1 VVLQPRADCSVG
13 QVAFA
18 IQLLFVGIALLIVK
32 VDALTLDSF
41 KLVYLCA
48 EGVYVGYD
56 ARIP

>member
-1 VVLQPRADCSVG
+1 VVLQPCADCSVG

-18 IQLLFVGIALLIVK
+18 IQLPFAGTTLLIVK

-48 EGVYVGYD
+48 EDVYVGYD
-56 ARIP
+56 TRVP